1 MNKVKTSITK
11 IIKEEVT
18 VLNRKKILSIALAAL
33 MLSTVLIGCSTNNKT
48 TTGSKTDISQKDKA
62 VKDKIIY
69 ALWSSPTGVF
79 NPLLSDTVYD
89 DAVLDLT
96 YSSLLKFDKDLK
108 LQNDLAESYEI
119 SPDNLALTFKLK
131 KVAKWH
137 DGQNLTTKDIA
148 FTFTSMAD
156 KDYTGSRYGDVEK
169 IKGAKSYHEGKSK
182 SIEGIQIVDDYTI
195 KFQFEEVY
203 SPGLFNIGGMGII
216 PKHIWEK
223 APIATWKQKKE
234 LLNKAVGSG
243 PYKLVTFEPG
253 QSVQLERF
261 DGYYGDKAKTKKFI
275 FKVSN
280 QETAQAEL
288 ANGTV
293 DIADISTLKK
303 KDIAGLKANKLNV
316 ISYPNNSFQYMGFNL
331 RQDRFKD
338 NKVRQAFT
346 YAIDRKLILDKLL
359 EGNGNIVNTTIIPTS
374 WAYPKADLLNSY
386 DFNLAKSKSLLKEAG
401 WNDKDGNGVLENA
414 KNEEFKVVLKYPVGD
429 KTREQSASIIQKM
442 LKDVGVKV
450 ELQSMEFSTLMDQV
464 VGNHEFD
471 LYLMAN
477 ILGADPDP
485 KPYWHSTAASDK
497 KGEFAWNISS
507 FKNGEADDLIQQGIS
522 TLDATK
528 RKKAYEKF
536 GILMNKELPWVYLY
550 SQNVVKAYN
559 PKLKNFN
566 PTTYVNF
573 IDVENWYIEE

>member
-1 MNKVKTSITK
+1 M
-11 IIKEEVT
+11 
-18 VLNRKKILSIALAAL
+18 NRKKILSIALAAL
-33 MLSTVLIGCSTNNKT
+33 MLSTVLVGCGNNNKT
-48 TTGSKTDISQKDKA
+48 TNGAKTDVSQKTKA
-62 VKDKIIY
+62 VKDKIVY
-69 ALWSSPTGVF
+69 ALWSAPTGVF
-79 NPLLSDTVYD
+79 NPLLSDTQYD

-96 YSSLLKFDKDLK
+96 YSSLLKFDKDLN
-108 LQNDLAESYEI
+108 LHCDLAESYTI
-119 SPDNLALTFKLK
+119 SPDNMTITFKLK
-131 KVAKWH
+131 KAAKWH

-156 KDYTGSRYGDVEK
+156 KGYTGSRYGDVEK
-169 IKGAKSYHEGKSK
+169 IKGAKAYHEGKSK

-203 SPGLFNIGGMGII
+203 SPGLVNIGGMGII

-223 APIATWKQKKE
+223 APIATWKEKKD
-234 LLNKAVGSG
+234 LLNKPVGSG

-253 QSVQLERF
+253 QSVQLESF
-261 DGYYGDKAKTKKFI
+261 DGYYGNKAKTKKFI

-303 KDIAGLKANKLNV
+303 KDIEGLKADKLDV
-316 ISYPNNSFQYMGFNL
+316 VSYPNNKFQYMGFNL
-331 RQDRFKD
+331 RQDKFKD
-338 NKVRQAFT
+338 VKVRQAFT

-359 EGNGNIVNTTIIPTS
+359 EGNGKIVNTTIVPTS

-386 DFNLAKSKSLLKEAG
+386 DFNLNKSKSLLKEAG
-401 WNDKDGNGVLENA
+401 WNDKDANGTLENA

-429 KTREQSASIIQKM
+429 KSREQCASIIQKS

-450 ELQSMEFSTLMDQV
+450 ELQSMEFPTLMDQV
-464 VGNHEFD
+464 VGNHQFD

-477 ILGADPDP
+477 VLGSDPDP
-485 KPYWHSTAASDK
+485 KPYWHSTSASDK

-507 FKNGEADDLIQQGIS
+507 FKNAKADDLIQKGLS
-522 TLDATK
+522 TLDTK
-528 RKKAYEKF
+528 ERKKTYENF

-566 PTTYVNF
+566 PTTYVDFLN
-573 IDVENWYIEE
+573 VEDWYIEQ